1 MAERSVFV
9 SKDTYPFFE
18 EIHVQFDYF
27 QGFALSQ
34 KRKNQIGLHQN
45 FLACHPDEKVLE
57 ISGASLNSLGAA
69 LSAMNLKKQTTKGLT
84 SVESAFQSSR
94 IYGINSEIGP
104 FPEYLF
110 LPGKE
115 CKKIVKEKS
124 QGLISY
130 HYSFDG
136 MYFHA
141 PKHFISLFYNY
152 LYLNALCEK
161 DNQETVE
168 RLIAGQ
174 FTAFSDLATTS
185 LNCQAR
191 SCAIFMSLYRNG
203 LIDEVRDYN
212 TYHELFRTTPDGKPT
227 SPAAY
232 ENVQLLDSKG
242 NVQLLSPVIPCT
254 FRREDAIEWYNEHC
268 GQLTNR
274 KTEDNYLDRKTE
286 APE

>member
-1 MAERSVFV
+1 MAERSVFI

-45 FLACHPDEKVLE
+45 FLASYPDQKILE
-57 ISGASLNSLGAA
+57 VSGASLNSLGSA
-69 LSAMNLKKQTTKGLT
+69 LSAMHLKKQTKRGLT

-94 IYGINSEIGP
+94 IYGINAEIGP

-130 HYSFDG
+130 RYQFDD

-152 LYLNALCEK
+152 LYLNALCEEENHEVAK
-161 DNQETVE
+161 L
-168 RLIAGQ
+168 LINGRY
-174 FTAFSDLATTS
+174 TAFSDLATTA
-185 LNCQAR
+185 LNSQAR
-191 SCAIFMSLYRNG
+191 SCAIFVALYRNG
-203 LIDEVRDYN
+203 LLHKVSNYD
-212 TYHELFRTTPDGKPT
+212 TYHQLFRTTPDGNPT
-227 SPAAY
+227 GPESY
-232 ENVQLLDSKG
+232 ENAQMLDSKG
-242 NVQLLSPVIPCT
+242 NIQLLSPVIPCT
-254 FRREDAIEWYNEHC
+254 FKRDDAVEWYFEHC
-268 GQLTNR
+268 AKLTNR
-274 KTEDNYLDRKTE
+274 KTDDNYLDVQSRILI
-286 APE
+286 